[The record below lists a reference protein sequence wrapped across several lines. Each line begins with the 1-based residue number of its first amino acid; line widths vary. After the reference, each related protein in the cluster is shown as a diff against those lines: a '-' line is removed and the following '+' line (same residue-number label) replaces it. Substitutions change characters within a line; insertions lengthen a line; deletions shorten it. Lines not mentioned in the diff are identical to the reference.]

1 MSERTALS
9 LTIQRTPMLISLA
22 FGAIALLL
30 SAIGLY
36 GLLAYLVSERRK
48 EIGIRLALGST
59 RARIADL
66 VLREALWLLSA
77 GLALGIATASMLRD
91 TINSILFGVT
101 ATNPVVLMASA
112 GVLALVALCACLIP
126 ARRAA
131 LLDPLVALA
140 E

>member
-1 MSERTALS
+1 MKCPGPSSCRPVADKGSRLHVHRCS
-9 LTIQRTPMLISLA
+9 CGKRFLA
-22 FGAIALLL
+22 
-30 SAIGLY
+30 
-36 GLLAYLVSERRK
+36 
-48 EIGIRLALGST
+48 
-59 RARIADL
+59 
-66 VLREALWLLSA
+66 A

-101 ATNPVVLMASA
+101 ATNPVVLMAAA
-112 GVLALVALCACLIP
+112 GTLALVALSACLIP